1 MGGKSRLDRL
11 PLEIYRYEILPITDC
26 CIKLSVDT
34 DTDTDINA
42 YVPFMLDDVFLV
54 IYDVH
59 SYSTRDAFIQ
69 ENCIKWL
76 PILI

>member
-1 MGGKSRLDRL
+1 MSNQVVTTRDV
-11 PLEIYRYEILPITDC
+11 PIWNFANNPIPDC
-26 CIKLSVDT
+26 CIKLSAN
-34 DTDTDINA
+34 TDTDIDA
-42 YVPFMLDDVFLV
+42 YVPFMLDDTFLV
-54 IYDVH
+54 MYDVH